1 MNNQTRVKEIGA
13 DENFPMSGKGEM
25 KERETKRKKRKT
37 EIEKKRKGQKQ
48 LDMSE
53 RERWSR
59 REYYGKVDLNE
70 RNGVRET
77 DKKEKERNNPNIER
91 E

>member
-1 MNNQTRVKEIGA
+1 
-13 DENFPMSGKGEM
+13 
-25 KERETKRKKRKT
+25 
-37 EIEKKRKGQKQ
+37 
-48 LDMSE
+48 MSE

-70 RNGVRET
+70 QNGERET
-77 DKKEKERNNPNIER
+77 DKKEKENERNNPNIER

>member
-37 EIEKKRKGQKQ
+37 EIEKK
-48 LDMSE
+48 E
-53 RERWSR
+53 R
-59 REYYGKVDLNE
+59 
-70 RNGVRET
+70 
-77 DKKEKERNNPNIER
+77 DKSNWI
-91 E
+91 

>member
-37 EIEKKRKGQKQ
+37 EIGEKK
-48 LDMSE
+48 E
-53 RERWSR
+53 R
-59 REYYGKVDLNE
+59 
-70 RNGVRET
+70 
-77 DKKEKERNNPNIER
+77 DKNNWI
-91 E
+91 